1 MRASISRAERRFF
14 TRFLWL
20 AVLAVVG
27 VGLAVAPGSAWAQPS
42 TNPGP
47 AESAQSSPEGN
58 PATTETPQKEEDQ
71 INGYLHAPVVQTMA
85 RWMHTSTNTAS
96 VIFVAINFL
105 IIFLAIA
112 IPVARMTPRILRKRS
127 RTLAR
132 DLEAAREATEEAR
145 ARMSAVE
152 AKLAGLDQEI
162 ARFRAEVEQ
171 ESREDE
177 KRIKATIEEESARI
191 LTAAEQEIGAAT
203 EHAMRA
209 LRGFAADLAIE
220 QARKQLVVTP
230 ETDHALISEF
240 IGQLAADHEGTNGAE
255 KGASPSGN
263 RGGRN

>member
-1 MRASISRAERRFF
+1 MVRAHRRLFMQL
-14 TRFLWL
+14 LWL

-27 VGLAVAPGSAWAQPS
+27 AGLTLAPGRAWTQQPAAGPLRSARA
-42 TNPGP
+42 
-47 AESAQSSPEGN
+47 SPVGN
-58 PATTETPQKEEDQ
+58 SATTETPRSEEDQ
-71 INGYLHAPVVQTMA
+71 INGYLHAPAVHTMA

-96 VIFVAINFL
+96 VIFVIINFL

-112 IPVARMTPRILRKRS
+112 IPVARITPRILRKRS
-127 RTLAR
+127 RTLQR
-132 DLEAAREATEEAR
+132 DMEAARKATEEAR
-145 ARMSAVE
+145 VRLSAVE

-171 ESREDE
+171 ESLADE

-191 LTAAEQEIGAAT
+191 LTAAEQEISATT

-230 ETDHALISEF
+230 KVDRALITEF
-240 IGQLAADHEGTNGAE
+240 IGQLAAEHEGSNGAV
-255 KGASPSGN
+255 KSADKSAGKSGN